1 MKEFPWLCYS
11 AKLDGV
17 FCLPCVLF
25 GCHFLDLSKI
35 NSQRKLINL
44 PIFIWHKA
52 KSYFS
57 LHRLIELLQF
67 CIRAG
72 DKVLAE
78 HMEKSARNATYI
90 SKTSQNKL
98 IKCCGDVITDEL
110 ITAIRKAEYYSI
122 LADEVSDV
130 SNKEQLSLVIRFFD
144 SLM

>member
-1 MKEFPWLCYS
+1 
-11 AKLDGV
+11 
-17 FCLPCVLF
+17 
-25 GCHFLDLSKI
+25 
-35 NSQRKLINL
+35 
-44 PIFIWHKA
+44 
-52 KSYFS
+52 
-57 LHRLIELLQF
+57 
-67 CIRAG
+67 
-72 DKVLAE
+72 
-78 HMEKSARNATYI
+78 MEKSARNATYI